1 MQRRFD
7 STHTQEQILALCVLT
22 MVCIYLCYVLVGQV
36 TKRVESSHQ
45 KWRDWNW
52 RSEGDIMVNGA
63 YFITSGES
71 LELKYEK
78 AYSVEPKSAVLIDQL
93 TVNAGVLGHR
103 SPRPLSPHT
112 FYHYFFSTHSLFCTF
127 HFIIIKYLNY
137 GV

>member
-1 MQRRFD
+1 M
-7 STHTQEQILALCVLT
+7 
-22 MVCIYLCYVLVGQV
+22 
-36 TKRVESSHQ
+36 TKRVETSHE

-63 YFITSGES
+63 YFIASGES

-103 SPRPLSPHT
+103 STFFFPLSYFHFFI
-112 FYHYFFSTHSLFCTF
+112 FYYYLCPFFSLLFLDYEKITTTKAF
-127 HFIIIKYLNY
+127 LWAFIN
-137 GV
+137 